1 MTELQAHAR
10 VVIKWGHCVPRNSFY
25 VPVSL
30 MLYLSFCLLCACYIV
45 PPVLLYRTGCDLA
58 HTMRA
63 LAFPHMS
70 ISSLDMDIHGEQLGG
85 FPLSLHNL
93 QESMFSFP
101 REAGEGALLWGKPR
115 APPPQG
121 GDLGLWPQRDTREF
135 SAKKASGGSRQ
146 SPHHGPEG
154 STGPGP
160 HYPFTRSPTPPS
172 IMLSQPNQPP
182 HLLTHDRLSYTP
194 ELFH

>member
-93 QESMFSFP
+93 P
-101 REAGEGALLWGKPR
+101 GKHV
-115 APPPQG
+115 Q
-121 GDLGLWPQRDTREF
+121 LPQRGWG
-135 SAKKASGGSRQ
+135 GGS
-146 SPHHGPEG
+146 SLG
-154 STGPGP
+154 
-160 HYPFTRSPTPPS
+160 
-172 IMLSQPNQPP
+172 
-182 HLLTHDRLSYTP
+182 
-194 ELFH
+194 